1 MNCEHFVDTLHAW
14 LDGQLDAAEAAAMHA
29 HAGCCRG
36 CSLAAMDERIVR
48 SALRELQVPPLRPDF
63 RREALR
69 AARVAGR
76 TLRRKML
83 QHDVRIAALAA
94 SSAIAVLL
102 FAAAQM
108 PIPRVA
114 LHDFDTVSADNVEV
128 YAVTAGEVQALRL
141 RIQSPRDFEGVR
153 FSVELPDDVAL
164 AGQPG
169 VRAITWEGSLRKGSN
184 VLELP
189 LLAQAGATGRV
200 ATRVAWREFEREL
213 EAQLVSVPPGTRA

>member
-1 MNCEHFVDTLHAW
+1 
-14 LDGQLDAAEAAAMHA
+14 
-29 HAGCCRG
+29 
-36 CSLAAMDERIVR
+36 MDERIVR

-94 SSAIAVLL
+94 SSAIAGLL

-114 LHDFDTVSADNVEV
+114 LHDFDTVSADKVEV